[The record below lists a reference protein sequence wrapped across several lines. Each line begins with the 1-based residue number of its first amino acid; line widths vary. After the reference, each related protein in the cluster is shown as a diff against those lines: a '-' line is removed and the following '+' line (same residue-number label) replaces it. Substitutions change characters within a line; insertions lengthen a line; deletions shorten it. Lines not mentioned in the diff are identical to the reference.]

1 KNAGF
6 EVSPEQVQE
15 GLTYQVL
22 EDTESNPFVVGVY
35 NLDESLF
42 PEEYSDLAGPIPL
55 FIARQNEKK
64 GEWGW
69 GKNVLRGHGV
79 SIGFSGWYPNNIE
92 IIRTEANRLVSAWEF
107 IFDNYQPPLIDNRGT
122 YHFEQTDN
130 VVRLARSN
138 NLEIRAQDLL
148 YGVPS
153 YIENRQNT
161 KDELLT
167 FIENHIRMTVQR
179 YKGKVDQ
186 WSVANEIMQPWG
198 DASFLYDYFGPN
210 DLRWLVLAFNTAHE
224 VDPNATLILND
235 TGIEF
240 LTTHPRWLSRYSD
253 RFWNL
258 VNQLKEQGAPINAV
272 GFQMHLYAEDY
283 TTEEQLNNAI
293 LSFQE
298 NIRRYKALGIDVI
311 ITEWDIRLGS
321 LSNYSYEERILLQT
335 KIYQRFLFAALE
347 SGVTDISFFSVN
359 DEDSWLEDPNIGGQ
373 NASLNDPCLF
383 THRRPKLPY
392 YAVLRTLTFF
402 NSVR

>member
-1 KNAGF
+1 
-6 EVSPEQVQE
+6 
-15 GLTYQVL
+15 
-22 EDTESNPFVVGVY
+22 
-35 NLDESLF
+35 
-42 PEEYSDLAGPIPL
+42 LAGPIPL